1 MSGNTCWSNRTSC
14 RESNVKPR
22 QYSGMSTVGGMMIF
36 LDYPEYKLYPN
47 VQNLSI
53 NFIQNMPVK
62 EEDGG
67 EVEGV

>member
-1 MSGNTCWSNRTSC
+1 MSI
-14 RESNVKPR
+14 
-22 QYSGMSTVGGMMIF
+22 VGGMMIF

-47 VQNLSI
+47 VQNLSS